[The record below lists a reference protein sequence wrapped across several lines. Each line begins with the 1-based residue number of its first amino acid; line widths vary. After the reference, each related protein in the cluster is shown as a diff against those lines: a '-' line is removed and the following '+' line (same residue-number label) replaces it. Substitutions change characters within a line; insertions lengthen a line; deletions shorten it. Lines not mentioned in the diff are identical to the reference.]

1 MRYRTLTQPWLN
13 LASTLLQHCLNLASA
28 LPQLH
33 HDMTV
38 FVTSTETEIPQ
49 AKTIIHL
56 IYIYYRRAPA
66 LYIHCCNNNIPLWQ
80 IAHMWWHSR
89 ILDTLES
96 LYAIAYIYSH
106 SEFAF
111 RNPYKSQQYMASWTG
126 LRWGLVVVVRI
137 LRTKTNRLPLGRS
150 TNHTVQN
157 VWSTC
162 QEKSPGATDAR

>member
-49 AKTIIHL
+49 AKTIINL

-111 RNPYKSQQYMASWTG
+111 RNPYKSHQYNFSTSFTYYPRFQRKLKHKMPTRGSYFSWKDSKFLWIT
-126 LRWGLVVVVRI
+126 W
-137 LRTKTNRLPLGRS
+137 
-150 TNHTVQN
+150 
-157 VWSTC
+157 
-162 QEKSPGATDAR
+162 

>member
-1 MRYRTLTQPWLN
+1 MRNRTLPQPCLN
-13 LASTLLQHCLNLASA
+13 LASALPQPCLSIASA

-111 RNPYKSQQYMASWTG
+111 RNPYKSQQYTKNGKMV
-126 LRWGLVVVVRI
+126 LI
-137 LRTKTNRLPLGRS
+137 LFPNCSEQLPE
-150 TNHTVQN
+150 
-157 VWSTC
+157 
-162 QEKSPGATDAR
+162 QEIKSPMLLALPHFFIPSK